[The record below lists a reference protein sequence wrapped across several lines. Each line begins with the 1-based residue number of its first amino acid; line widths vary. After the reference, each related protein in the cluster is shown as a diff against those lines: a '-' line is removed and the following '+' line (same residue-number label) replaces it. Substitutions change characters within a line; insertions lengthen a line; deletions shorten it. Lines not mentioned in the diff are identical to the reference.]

1 MSEETK
7 TGSNIVEEYKNKF
20 GSHPVRIERFKITQQ
35 NRIKQTADLFLQTN
49 GSLTQERADFY
60 SLIYEFLK
68 TEDLY
73 AEPVEIFLE
82 DFNLISQEFG
92 FSLDESK
99 EDDIIVN
106 VVTPYIQTLKFQTDV
121 YFDLSRWLIQRLGQG
136 WDLELSR
143 SYALNDFFKPL
154 MNTLIEKFPN
164 VKINFLA
171 ALSWTTL
178 ARYISKQK
186 NERIKLQDKYIF
198 VNSSYPKDLNGTKF
212 AFDLGFKFLLK
223 PNWPSFLEL
232 IATEVE
238 KVRQN
243 IALER
248 ELMLKESQAVKAAQV
263 AAAQTDPIDDAKNA
277 VAMKLN
283 ELFGFGYELNE
294 SKENQIEKAVSLFLR
309 RVALKE
315 FGHVAAENV
324 EPIKKAM
331 VDFIWPEV
339 KGYPLIITK
348 GVNVKSKFYDPT
360 YKDSEELME
369 EFEKDP
375 SLIET
380 FKQKLF
386 DKIFSGYKGGADYD
400 TIARNF
406 VAIIREAKDQ
416 NKQ

>member
-7 TGSNIVEEYKNKF
+7 TGSTIVEEYKNKF

-35 NRIKQTADLFLQTN
+35 SRIKHTAEDIVKSN
-49 GSLTQERADFY
+49 DSVSQERAEFF

-73 AEPVEIFLE
+73 SEPTEIFLE

-92 FSLDESK
+92 YSLDESS
-99 EDDIIVN
+99 ENDIIAN
-106 VVTPYIQTLKFQTDV
+106 VVTPYIQALKFQTDV

-136 WDLELSR
+136 WDTELSR
-143 SYALNDFFKPL
+143 SYALNDYFKPL
-154 MNTLIEKFPN
+154 MNTLIEKFPD
-164 VKINFLA
+164 VKLNFLI

-178 ARYISKQK
+178 ARYISKPK
-186 NERIKLQDKYIF
+186 NEQIRLQDKFIF
-198 VNSSYPKDLNGTKF
+198 VDSSYPKDLTGTKF

-223 PNWPSFLEL
+223 PNWASFLEM
-232 IATEVE
+232 IATEID
-238 KVRQN
+238 KVKQN
-243 IALER
+243 IAIER
-248 ELMLKESQAVKAAQV
+248 ELMLKESQAVKAAKE
-263 AAAQTDPIDDAKNA
+263 AAAQADPIDDAKNA

-294 SKENQIEKAVSLFLR
+294 SKEAQIEKAVSLFLR

-315 FGHVAAENV
+315 FGHVAAENT

-339 KGYPLIITK
+339 QEYPLIIAK

-360 YKDSEELME
+360 YKDSEELLE

-375 SLIET
+375 SMIDS

-400 TIARNF
+400 TIAKNF
-406 VAIIREAKDQ
+406 VTIIKEAKR
-416 NKQ
+416 K

>member
-1 MSEETK
+1 MSEDTK

-35 NRIKQTADLFLQTN
+35 NRIKQTASLILQTN
-49 GSLTQERADFY
+49 GSLNQERAEFF

-73 AEPVEIFLE
+73 SEPVDIFLD
-82 DFNLISQEFG
+82 DFNLISEEFG
-92 FSLDESK
+92 FSLENSPQN
-99 EDDIIVN
+99 DIIAN
-106 VVTPYIQTLKFQTDV
+106 VVTPYIQTLKFQTDI

-136 WDLELSR
+136 WDPELSR

-164 VKINFLA
+164 VKINFLI

-198 VNSSYPKDLNGTKF
+198 VNSSYPKDFTGTKF

-223 PNWPSFLEL
+223 PNWSSFLEM
-232 IATEVE
+232 IANEVE
-238 KVRQN
+238 KVKQN

-263 AAAQTDPIDDAKNA
+263 ATAQADPIDDAKNA
-277 VAMKLN
+277 IAMKLN

-309 RVALKE
+309 RVALQE

-331 VDFIWPEV
+331 IDFIWPEV
-339 KGYPLIITK
+339 QEYPLIIAK
-348 GVNVKSKFYDPT
+348 GVNVKSKFYDPN
-360 YKDSEELME
+360 YKDPEELME
-369 EFEKDP
+369 EFEKNP
-375 SLIET
+375 ASMVS
-380 FKQKLF
+380 FKQNLF
-386 DKIFSGYKGGADYD
+386 DKIFAGYQGGADYD
-400 TIARNF
+400 TIAKNF
-406 VAIIREAKDQ
+406 VSIVKEAKS
-416 NKQ
+416 K